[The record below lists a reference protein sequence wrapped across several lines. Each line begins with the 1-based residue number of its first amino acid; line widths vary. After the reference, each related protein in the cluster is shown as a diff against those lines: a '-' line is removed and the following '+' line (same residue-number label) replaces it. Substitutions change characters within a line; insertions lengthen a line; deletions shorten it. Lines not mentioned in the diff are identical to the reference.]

1 MPHLNERGFAVAKYT
16 LPSYELAVNRADA
29 RELAEKIIDMLPAL
43 ASQEAVLGVGLIGLG
58 LAIGNLI
65 STDPDGLNRTKL
77 CDAMSKIIR
86 GAANV

>member
-1 MPHLNERGFAVAKYT
+1 MAEPA
-16 LPSYELAVNRADA
+16 LPSYEQAVNRADA

-43 ASQEAVLGVGLIGLG
+43 AGQEAVLGVGLIGLG
-58 LAIGNLI
+58 LATGNLI

-77 CDAMSKIIR
+77 CDFVAKIIR